1 MNLYELTGVYQHL
14 QNQIEDGDE
23 QALESLDIVS
33 CDMEQAYDGYA
44 KLMRN
49 LAAEAEA
56 MREEEKR
63 QAEKR
68 RAIEKG
74 IDRLKEAVYTA
85 MTITGQTKVKT
96 SIGTWGIQKNP
107 FSVKVY
113 NASKVPERFLIP
125 QPPTIDRAA
134 ILAEFKETGEVLDGV
149 EIAQGEGVRFR

>member
-1 MNLYELTGVYQHL
+1 MNLYKLTGEYQYL

-33 CDMEQAYDGYA
+33 GDLQHAYDGYA

-63 QAEKR
+63 LAAKR
-68 RAIEKG
+68 KAIENG
-74 IDRLKEAVYTA
+74 IDRLKQAIYTA

-107 FSVKVY
+107 YSVKVY

>member
-1 MNLYELTGVYQHL
+1 MNLYELTGAYQYL
-14 QNQIEDGDE
+14 QDQIENGDE
-23 QALESLDIVS
+23 QSIESLDIVS
-33 CDMEQAYDGYA
+33 CDLEQAYDGYA

-63 QAEKR
+63 LAEKR

-134 ILAEFKETGEVLDGV
+134 ILAEFKETGEVFDGV